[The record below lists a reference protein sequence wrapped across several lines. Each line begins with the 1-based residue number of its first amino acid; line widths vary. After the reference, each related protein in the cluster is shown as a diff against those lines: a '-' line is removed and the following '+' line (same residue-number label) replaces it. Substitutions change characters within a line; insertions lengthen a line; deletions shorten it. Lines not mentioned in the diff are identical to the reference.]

1 MMVVRHTFISC
12 ILITA
17 SLTPNMTTAKKK
29 IFGFVTRVCYSVPVE
44 YMDPNQICPQFIL
57 LFSVSPLLSL
67 SHHIEHFI
75 FYTRLKKKDE
85 ENHSISH
92 RFREKQLPQADGL
105 LYLSLS
111 GFETNPGSQSG
122 KQQAWPVS
130 WDTVSTT
137 EMSRVSLAWG

>member
-1 MMVVRHTFISC
+1 MIVVRHTFISC

-17 SLTPNMTTAKKK
+17 SLTPNMTIAKNKT
-29 IFGFVTRVCYSVPVE
+29 FVFVTRVCYSVPVK
-44 YMDPNQICPQFIL
+44 YMDSNQTCPQVH
-57 LFSVSPLLSL
+57 STLSL
-67 SHHIEHFI
+67 TSSFSKPPYRTFHLLYHVE
-75 FYTRLKKKDE
+75 KKDE

-130 WDTVSTT
+130 
-137 EMSRVSLAWG
+137 